1 MKVIQ
6 SYLTDSLGPLGLYS
20 PWNSPG
26 QNTGVCSLSF
36 LQGIFPTQASKPGL
50 PHYRWICYQVSHM
63 RSPRILEWVAYPFSR
78 EYSQSR
84 NQTWVSCIAGRFF
97 TKWAVRE
104 ENQSK
109 ERVQEIGGGFPDGSD
124 GKESAHNIGDPGSI
138 PRSGRSLGE
147 GNGYPIQYSCL
158 KNSMDRGAPRA
169 IVYGVTQSHIQLS
182 DSQW

>member
-1 MKVIQ
+1 MKVTQ
-6 SYLTDSLGPLGLYS
+6 SCPTDSLGPLGLYS

-26 QNTGVCSLSF
+26 QNTGVRSLSL
-36 LQGIFPTQASKPGL
+36 LQGIFPTQGSNPGL
-50 PHYRWICYQVSHM
+50 PHYRWIRYQLSHR

-78 EYSQSR
+78 ESSQPR
-84 NQTWVSCIAGRFF
+84 NRTWVSCIAGRFF
-97 TKWAVRE
+97 TKWAIRE

-109 ERVQEIGGGFPDGSD
+109 VQEIGGGFPDGSD
-124 GKESAHNIGDPGSI
+124 SKESAHNMGDPGSI

-169 IVYGVTQSHIQLS
+169 RVYGVTKSQIQLS